1 MRAKKKQPE
10 TVKEM
15 VGALQ
20 GATNAMGDLAKSIG
34 QLPADKFPEIDEEQ
48 QIVAGLDAVVS

>member
-1 MRAKKKQPE
+1 MRAEKKQPE

-20 GATNAMGDLAKSIG
+20 GATNAMGDLANQWGNCPPINSRK
-34 QLPADKFPEIDEEQ
+34 
-48 QIVAGLDAVVS
+48 